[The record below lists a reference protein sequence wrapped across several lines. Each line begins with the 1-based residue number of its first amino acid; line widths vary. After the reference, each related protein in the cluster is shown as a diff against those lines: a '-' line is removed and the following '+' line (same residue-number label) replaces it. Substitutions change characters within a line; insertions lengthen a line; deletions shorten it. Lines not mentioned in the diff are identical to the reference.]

1 MLSQMNRLS
10 FEAEGRYAS
19 DEELRFIPEFLKTY
33 ELRLQTYQ
41 KLQVIESTVI
51 QQVHEKMKAKDPT
64 FFQSGTR
71 DLTAKCKRDAQLTW
85 RASSAAL
92 LIDDHDTLREQMLLW
107 YQTISKAVN
116 SQRAC
121 GSAYVVMQDVI
132 QQHLTPQQCALLSPI
147 LEMTRSLLSD

>member
-1 MLSQMNRLS
+1 MLSQMQRLS

-51 QQVHEKMKAKDPT
+51 QQVHEKMKAKDPG
-64 FFQSGTR
+64 FFQSGNR

-85 RASSAAL
+85 RASAAAL
-92 LIDDHDTLREQMLLW
+92 LINDHDTLREQLLIW
-107 YQTISKAVN
+107 YQTVSKAVG

-121 GSAYVVMQDVI
+121 GSAYVVMQEVI
-132 QQHLTPQQCALLSPI
+132 QQHLTSQQVAFLSPI